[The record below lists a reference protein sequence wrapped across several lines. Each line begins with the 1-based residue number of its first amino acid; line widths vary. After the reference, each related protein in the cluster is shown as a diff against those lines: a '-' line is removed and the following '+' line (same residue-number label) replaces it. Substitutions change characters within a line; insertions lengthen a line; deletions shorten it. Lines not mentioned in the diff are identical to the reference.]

1 MSGEYLSVL
10 TPLDQEFLREITLQA
25 MADYSQIMHV
35 PLQALSRYNQSE
47 LATLSRISYDYL
59 IRGCTST
66 DQKREKVSQNEVR
79 SAAEMIAREYQL
91 LTDYRYSQSKK
102 GLSSNSDL
110 SFSIEMIVT
119 KMITLVSPLATKTPP
134 SSLMPDLFEKFFS
147 QALGLLKMLN
157 LNLAAQA
164 YSIWRTLH
172 EAECVIKLLVEGGQE
187 LQSIYYRHMVYN
199 NAFHHVL
206 PSKEETDALFVEIKA
221 NMAKHG
227 LKSKD
232 MKKYIEYGWLYGC
245 KTFHEEDVNY
255 KLNFRNGL
263 QLAADLG
270 QYNEMYEMASEVAHS
285 SPFFFYSNTSFY
297 EDLTIYNLTDI
308 VIRGIDYLS
317 QWQKDTKTELE
328 GFGLFREIFVRYLE
342 KQNKAVDEN
351 FYTKY
356 KDYIVTEDDG
366 SDDKK
371 NS

>member
-1 MSGEYLSVL
+1 MPGDHLSVL
-10 TPLDQEFLREITLQA
+10 TPLDQEFLREILLQA

-35 PLQALSRYNQSE
+35 PLQALSRYTQSE
-47 LATLSRISYDYL
+47 LAILSRISYDYL
-59 IRGCTST
+59 ICGCST
-66 DQKREKVSQNEVR
+66 TDEKREKVTQIEVR
-79 SAAEMIAREYQL
+79 NIAEGIAREYQF
-91 LTDYRYSQSKK
+91 LTDYRYSESKK

-119 KMITLVSPLATKTPP
+119 RMIGFVAPLATKNPP

-172 EAECVIKLLVEGGQE
+172 EAECVIKLLVEGGKE
-187 LQSIYYRHMVYN
+187 LQDVYYRHIIYN

-245 KTFHEEDVNY
+245 KTFHEDDVNY

-317 QWQKDTKTELE
+317 QWKEEAKVPLD
-328 GFGLFREIFVRYLE
+328 GFDSFQDVFVRYLK

-356 KDYIVTEDDG
+356 KDFIIEEDDSG
-366 SDDKK
+366 DGK
-371 NS
+371 